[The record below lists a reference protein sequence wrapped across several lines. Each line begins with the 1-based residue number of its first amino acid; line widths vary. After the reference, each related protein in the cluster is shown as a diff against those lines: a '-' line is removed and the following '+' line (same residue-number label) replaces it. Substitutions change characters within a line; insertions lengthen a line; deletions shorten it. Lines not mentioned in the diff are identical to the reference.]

1 MEKAARLAKM
11 SNMAQ
16 SILNDPNSS
25 QSDKDQARR
34 IMIGVQSSM
43 NKLSSEWRS
52 DLDRQR
58 GGYGFGN
65 NITKINPGLSI

>member
-1 MEKAARLAKM
+1 MEKAARLAKI

-16 SILNDPNSS
+16 AVLNDPGSS

-34 IMIGVQSSM
+34 IMIGVQFSM
-43 NKLSSEWRS
+43 NKLSGEWRS
-52 DLDRQR
+52 DLNRQR